1 MNILLIAGHGA
12 GDPGATGNGYR
23 EADETRKVTAAL
35 KTALDGYAAVDTY
48 PTDRNA
54 FSDYQSGTLRTL
66 AQFVKYDFVLE
77 IHFNA
82 FQATRSD
89 GVTMGTEIYVPTT
102 EENTAVAQAI
112 VNAVAGCGLKNR
124 GVKQKNYSVIASAK
138 QSGVS
143 AALLEVCF
151 IDDPDDMAV
160 YSKKFSQIV
169 NAVSMAIVREFNLK
183 KEEETL
189 TGEQIYK
196 ALNDYVKTLPV
207 PDWAKAELEEAKAAG
222 ITDGSSP
229 MELIPRYQ
237 AAIMALRAKK

>member
-1 MNILLIAGHGA
+1 MNILLISGHGA

-23 EADETRKVTAAL
+23 EADETRKVSSAL
-35 KTALDGYAAVDTY
+35 KTALDGYAAVDVY

-66 AQFVKYDFVLE
+66 AKFAKYDFVLE
-77 IHFNA
+77 VHFNA
-82 FQATRSD
+82 FKATRAD

-102 EENTAVAQAI
+102 ESNTALAQAI

-124 GVKQKNYSVIASAK
+124 GVKQKNYSVIAAAK
-138 QSGVS
+138 RSGVS

-151 IDDPDDMAV
+151 VDDPDDMAV
-160 YSKKFSQIV
+160 YSKKFSQI
-169 NAVSMAIVREFNLK
+169 AQSIAIAIVKEFNLK
-183 KEEETL
+183 KEADTM

-196 ALNDYVKTLPV
+196 ELSAYLKTLPV
-207 PDWAKAELEEAKAAG
+207 PEWAKAELEEAVSAG
-222 ITDGSSP
+222 ITDGNNP

>member
-1 MNILLIAGHGA
+1 MKILLIAGHGA
-12 GDPGATGNGYR
+12 GDPGAIGNGYR
-23 EADETRKVTAAL
+23 EADETRKVSSAL
-35 KTALDGYAAVDTY
+35 KTALDGYADVTIY

-54 FSDYQSGTLRTL
+54 FSDYQSDTLRTL
-66 AQFVKYDFVLE
+66 AQFAKYDFVLE

-82 FQATRSD
+82 FQATRAD

-102 EENTAVAQAI
+102 ESNTAPAQAI
-112 VNAVAGCGLKNR
+112 VNAVAGCGLENR

-151 IDDPDDMAV
+151 VDDPDDMAV
-160 YSKKFSQIV
+160 YSKKFNQI
-169 NAVSMAIVREFNLK
+169 AQSIAIAIAKEFNLK
-183 KEEETL
+183 KEADTM

-196 ALNDYVKTLPV
+196 ELNAYLKTLPV
-207 PDWAKAELEEAKAAG
+207 PEWAKAELEEAVSAG
-222 ITDGSSP
+222 ITDGSNP

>member
-35 KTALDGYAAVDTY
+35 KTALDGYADVTIY

-66 AQFVKYDFVLE
+66 AQFAKYDFVLE

-102 EENTAVAQAI
+102 EKNTAVARSI

-138 QSGVS
+138 QSGTS

-160 YSKKFSQIV
+160 YSKKFNQIV
-169 NAVSMAIVREFNLK
+169 NAVAMAVVREFNLRM
-183 KEEETL
+183 EEEIM

-196 ALNDYVKTLPV
+196 ELNAYLKTLPV
-207 PDWAKAELEEAKAAG
+207 PEWAKAELEEAKAAG